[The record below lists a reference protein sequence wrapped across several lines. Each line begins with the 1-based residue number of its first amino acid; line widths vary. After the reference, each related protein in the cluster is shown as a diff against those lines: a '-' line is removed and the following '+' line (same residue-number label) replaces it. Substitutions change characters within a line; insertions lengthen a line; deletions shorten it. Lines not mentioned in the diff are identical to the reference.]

1 MRDHG
6 TYSPLLAP
14 PQSAPG
20 VEAFMDVLL
29 VEDDNSH
36 AELIQRSLTRGNHLT
51 VLRAPNAHRA
61 LSLLDD
67 RRFHVVVLD
76 YSLPD
81 RDGLDVLKDIRTR
94 HGDLPVVFLTSA
106 DSAEICVKALKGGAV
121 DYVVKKRNYLE
132 ALPAIVS
139 GACPQSKGEGAPGKE
154 PNHEDGAI
162 VGASRAIEELRAAI
176 RKAAASKATVLIEGE
191 TGTGKELVA
200 RAIHKASDRSRG
212 PFVAVNCAEIAES
225 LFESELFGHT
235 RGAFTGAVADRKGLL
250 ESAHGGTL
258 LLDEIEDLPPGPQVK
273 LLRVLQTREFKPVG
287 LSRFV
292 RFDARVIAA
301 SNQEI
306 ERLVQQ
312 RRFRADLF
320 FRLNVLPLRVPPLR
334 ERRDDIPLLVEH
346 AVRRFNRANGTRYG
360 SFSGEAREALV
371 RRPWPGN
378 VRELENLIER
388 TLVNSSDPMIDESA
402 IRASATRLSE
412 ADERERIVEAL
423 ERAHWNR
430 ERAARELGVS
440 RVTLWRRMSRYNLCP

>member
-1 MRDHG
+1 
-6 TYSPLLAP
+6 
-14 PQSAPG
+14 
-20 VEAFMDVLL
+20 MDVLL

-36 AELIQRSLTRGNHLT
+36 AELIQRSLARGNQLT

-81 RDGLDVLKDIRTR
+81 RDGLDVLKDIRRR

-121 DYVVKKRNYLE
+121 DYVVKKRNYLD
-132 ALPAIVS
+132 ALPGIVS
-139 GACPQSKGEGAPGKE
+139 GACLQPSTEADAGTQPE
-154 PNHEDGAI
+154 HQDGAI
-162 VGASRAIEELRAAI
+162 VGASRAIEQVRAAI
-176 RKAAASKATVLIEGE
+176 RKAAASTATVLIEGE

-212 PFVAVNCAEIAES
+212 PFVAVNCTEIAES
-225 LFESELFGHT
+225 LFESELFGHA
-235 RGAFTGAVADRKGLL
+235 RGAFTGAIADRKGLL
-250 ESAHGGTL
+250 ESAHGGTF

-287 LSRFV
+287 TSRFV

-312 RRFRADLF
+312 QRFRADLF
-320 FRLNVLPLRVPPLR
+320 FRLNVLRLHVPPLR
-334 ERRDDIPLLVEH
+334 ERRDDIPRLVEH

-360 SFSGEAREALV
+360 SFSAEAMAALA

-378 VRELENLIER
+378 VRELENVIER
-388 TLVNSSDPMIDESA
+388 TLVNSCDPTIDESA
-402 IRASATRLSE
+402 IRALAARLSE
-412 ADERERIVEAL
+412 DDERERIIAAL
-423 ERAHWNR
+423 ERSHWNR
-430 ERAARELGVS
+430 ERAARELGLS
-440 RVTLWRRMSRYNLCP
+440 RVTLWRRMSRYRLCS